1 MMKMKLI
8 YSLCMSPLSLLA
20 LLALVGADQ
29 WTLPASN
36 PLTRSDLYIYVYSS
50 PEWDEIATSSMRAR
64 SEDEVMEA
72 SLNRGA
78 GPELNATAGAFHTD
92 QYQLYSLTYHRI
104 LKDPR
109 RTLDPANA
117 TTFFVPYDLASDA
130 AYYKLCAKNKEH
142 KCFDF
147 RKCPQ
152 AQRVHELL
160 KESPWWQRRGGRDHL
175 LAVGMNYA
183 MDHYIGKPKCRALLL
198 GTWACVL
205 RAVWRPTPPF
215 STNHHR
221 KPFPCPCLYFTG
233 ACANCTK
240 IAIDD
245 YSYLHSGS
253 HGTDEKGDGWHAVPF
268 PADFHWTRK
277 VQRPFPWENRERPL
291 LVSYIGS
298 TQSFYNPARRL
309 RGSLVHFC
317 NLYKKDCVHST
328 YGSSGRSVF
337 FEAGHNPL
345 QLSARSVFCLQPIG
359 DLMTR
364 KGLFDSMLQGC
375 LPVVFEDLT
384 ASVMYTWHWE
394 EAFWR
399 AVAVELPFH
408 GSAHRYFDPIAA
420 LQNLRTYNASLIAQ
434 KQALL
439 RSRVFELQYSLD
451 HAHQDTFRK
460 SAASGG
466 MEWGSTWP
474 RVNVEGGDVLDEN
487 AHGQGRGWPMRDAYD
502 VTLDHVLG
510 WHSGR
515 EADVRDAT
523 VPECWNG
530 FLDAKANGGKGKCVV
545 LDPAERP
552 K

>member
-1 MMKMKLI
+1 MNII
-8 YSLCMSPLSLLA
+8 YLLCAYFVFHEILKTE
-20 LLALVGADQ
+20 VRADQ

-36 PLTRSDLYIYVYSS
+36 PHTRSDLYIYIYSS
-50 PEWDEIATSSMRAR
+50 SEWDSIATSSMHAR
-64 SEDEVMEA
+64 SEDEIME
-72 SLNRGA
+72 SSMNRGA
-78 GPELNATAGAFHTD
+78 GPEMNATTGAFHTD
-92 QYQLYSLTYHRI
+92 QYQLYSIIYHRI

-109 RTLDPANA
+109 RTLDPSIA

-130 AYYKLCAKNKEH
+130 AYYKHCAKNKDH

-152 AQRVHELL
+152 GPRVNDLL
-160 KESPWWQRRGGRDHL
+160 LESPWWQRRGGRDHL
-175 LAVGMNYA
+175 LVVGMNYA
-183 MDHYIGKPKCRALLL
+183 MDHYIGKPKCKELLI
-198 GTWACVL
+198 
-205 RAVWRPTPPF
+205 
-215 STNHHR
+215 
-221 KPFPCPCLYFTG
+221 G

-253 HGTDEKGDGWHAVPF
+253 HGTKEKGDFWHAVPF
-268 PADFHWTRK
+268 PANFHWTRN
-277 VQRPFPWENRERPL
+277 VQRPFPWENIERPL

-309 RGSLVHFC
+309 RGSLAHFC
-317 NLYKKDCVHST
+317 SLYPSDCVHAT

-337 FEAGHNPL
+337 FEAGQNPL
-345 QLSARSVFCLQPIG
+345 SLSSRSVFCFQPIG

-399 AVAVELPFH
+399 EVVVALPFH
-408 GSAHRYFDPIAA
+408 GTAHRYFDPVAA
-420 LQNLRTYNASLIAQ
+420 LQKMRAQNATLIAQ

-439 RSRVFELQYSLD
+439 RSRIFELQYSLD
-451 HAHQDTFRK
+451 HSHQEVFRK
-460 SAASGG
+460 SSGSSA
-466 MEWGSTWP
+466 MEWSTTWP
-474 RVNVEGGDVLDEN
+474 RVEAEGGVVLDEQ
-487 AHGQGRGWPMRDAYD
+487 ACAQGRGWPMRDAYD
-502 VTLDHVLG
+502 ITMDHVLG

-515 EADVRDAT
+515 EMDFRNAT

-530 FLDAKANGGKGKCVV
+530 FHDTRANNGKGKCVV
-545 LDPAERP
+545 QTPAAQ

>member
-1 MMKMKLI
+1 MTF
-8 YSLCMSPLSLLA
+8 SLLEC
-20 LLALVGADQ
+20 LLPLLLLLLVLVRADQ

-36 PLTRSDLYIYVYSS
+36 PLARNDLRIYVYSS
-50 PEWDEIATSSMRAR
+50 PEWDEIAKSSMRPR
-64 SEDEVMEA
+64 SEDELVES
-72 SLNRGA
+72 SLNSGA
-78 GPELNATAGAFHTD
+78 GPELNSTAGAFHTD
-92 QYQLYSLTYHRI
+92 QYQLYALTYHRI

-117 TTFFVPYDLASDA
+117 TTYFVPYDLASDA

-152 AQRVHELL
+152 ASRVNELL
-160 KESPWWQRRGGRDHL
+160 SESLWWKRRGGRDHL
-175 LAVGMNYA
+175 LVVGMNYA
-183 MDHYIGKPKCRALLL
+183 MDHYIGKPKCKALLL
-198 GTWACVL
+198 
-205 RAVWRPTPPF
+205 
-215 STNHHR
+215 
-221 KPFPCPCLYFTG
+221 G

-240 IAIDD
+240 IAIDE

-277 VQRPFPWENRERPL
+277 VQRPFPWENSERPL
-291 LVSYIGS
+291 LVSYLGS
-298 TQSFYNPARRL
+298 PQSFYNPARRL
-309 RGSLVHFC
+309 RGSIVHFC
-317 NLYKKDCVHST
+317 NLYPKDCVHAT

-337 FEAGHNPL
+337 FAAGHNPL
-345 QLSARSVFCLQPIG
+345 SLSARSVFCFQPIG

-399 AVAVELPFH
+399 KVAIELPFH
-408 GSAHRYFDPIAA
+408 GSAHRYFDPVAA
-420 LQNLRTYNASLIAQ
+420 LQSLRTHNASLVAQ

-451 HAHQDTFRK
+451 HAYQDVFRK
-460 SAASGG
+460 NAASGG

-474 RVNVEGGDVLDEN
+474 HVEAEGGAVLDEN
-487 AHGQGRGWPMRDAYD
+487 AHAQGRGWPMRDAYD
-502 VTLDHVLG
+502 ITMDHVLG

-530 FLDAKANGGKGKCVV
+530 FLDTEANRGKGKCVV
-545 LDPAERP
+545 QDPKVQAA
-552 K
+552 